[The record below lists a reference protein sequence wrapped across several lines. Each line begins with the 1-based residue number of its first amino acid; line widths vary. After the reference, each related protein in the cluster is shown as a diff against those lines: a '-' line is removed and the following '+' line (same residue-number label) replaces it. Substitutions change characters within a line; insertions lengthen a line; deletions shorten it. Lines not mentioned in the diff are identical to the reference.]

1 MAYMSVSFTHKNTD
15 ITVREKLSFSNDV
28 RKKEILRLLASNSA
42 IEECL
47 VLSTCNRVEIFT
59 VVSDFDEAQ
68 KFVLLALSR
77 ISGVSYDELAERAD
91 IYEDYGA
98 IHHLFAVAAS
108 LDSLV
113 VGETQIVGQLK
124 DAYKF
129 AMQNARAGAQIARAI
144 DEALKCAARIR
155 NQTEISK
162 NPISVSSVAVAMAK
176 DRLGS
181 LQGADAVVVGAGE
194 MSELACKHLLANG
207 ANITILNRNLAGA
220 QRLAASLL
228 GENSLDAK
236 DCADENPGA
245 EKNSDNL
252 DSGNVANFAGE
263 NPAQKQNSKDGVNF
277 NKEIFADGNE
287 SRIAGGNSKGDKNST
302 PFANS
307 SAQAQSRIKID
318 SLDNLKKYL
327 NVNSLFFSATGSQE
341 PIITDSLLEPKSFK
355 RYFFD
360 IAVPRDVELSQSE
373 DVEVYSVDDL
383 EEIVKKNLLLREEQ
397 AQIAY
402 SIVAKCTNEFFKW
415 LRAAASTP
423 IIKALRQSA
432 KQVAELELAKALK
445 KGYLKH
451 SDAEE
456 ARKLIHQVFKAFLH
470 APTVNLKNLGES
482 DDADGTVNA
491 LVEIFELQ
499 ENYEKFLNQENEKKD
514 KQNEI

>member
-59 VVSDFDEAQ
+59 AVSDFEAAS

-77 ISGVSYDELAERAD
+77 VSGVSYDELAERAD

-124 DAYKF
+124 DAFKF
-129 AMQNARAGAQIARAI
+129 AKQNAYANTAIAAAI

-176 DRLGS
+176 EKLGS
-181 LQGADAVVVGAGE
+181 LQGADAVVLGAGE
-194 MSELACKHLLANG
+194 MSELACKHLLASG
-207 ANITILNRNLAGA
+207 ANVTILNRNLTNA
-220 QRLAASLL
+220 QRLAASLI
-228 GENSLDAK
+228 GTADGAILDGRASR
-236 DCADENPGA
+236 DDAGGA
-245 EKNSDNL
+245 NL
-252 DSGNVANFAGE
+252 R
-263 NPAQKQNSKDGVNF
+263 DGVNGC
-277 NKEIFADGNE
+277 A
-287 SRIAGGNSKGDKNST
+287 A
-302 PFANS
+302 
-307 SAQAQSRIKID
+307 RIKTD
-318 SLDNLKKYL
+318 ALDNLKKYL
-327 NVNSLFFSATGSQE
+327 NSASLFFSATGSQE
-341 PIITDSLLEPKSFK
+341 PVITDTLLEPQGFK

-360 IAVPRDVELSQSE
+360 IAVPRDVELTQSE

-383 EEIVKKNLLLREEQ
+383 EEIVKKNLILREEQ

-415 LRAAASTP
+415 LKAAASTP

-470 APTVNLKNLGES
+470 VPTVNLKNLG
-482 DDADGTVNA
+482 DADDEGGTVNA

-514 KQNEI
+514 RQNEI

>member
-77 ISGVSYDELAERAD
+77 VSGVSYDELAERAD

-194 MSELACKHLLANG
+194 MSELACKHLLASG

-236 DCADENPGA
+236 DCADENPGTG
-245 EKNSDNL
+245 KNSDGLN
-252 DSGNVANFAGE
+252 SGNVANFAGE
-263 NPAQKQNSKDGVNF
+263 NPKD
-277 NKEIFADGNE
+277 
-287 SRIAGGNSKGDKNST
+287 DKNST
-302 PFANS
+302 ACANS
-307 SAQAQSRIKID
+307 FAQVQSRIKID

-341 PIITDSLLEPKSFK
+341 PVITDTLLEPQGFK

-373 DVEVYSVDDL
+373 DIEVYSVDDL

-470 APTVNLKNLGES
+470 APTVNLKNLGEA

-514 KQNEI
+514 RQNEI

>member
-59 VVSDFDEAQ
+59 AVDDFKAAS

-77 ISGVSYDELAERAD
+77 VSGVSYDELAERAD

-124 DAYKF
+124 DAFKF
-129 AMQNARAGAQIARAI
+129 AKQNAHAGAQIARAI

-176 DRLGS
+176 EKLGS
-181 LQGADAVVVGAGE
+181 LHGVNAVVVGAGE
-194 MSELACKHLLANG
+194 MSELACKHLLASG

-220 QRLAASLL
+220 RRLADSLISAES
-228 GENSLDAK
+228 GANSENSADLNRADVNLNNASAKCGVNLDAGAALN
-236 DCADENPGA
+236 CAEADSNGGA
-245 EKNSDNL
+245 
-252 DSGNVANFAGE
+252 
-263 NPAQKQNSKDGVNF
+263 
-277 NKEIFADGNE
+277 
-287 SRIAGGNSKGDKNST
+287 
-302 PFANS
+302 S
-307 SAQAQSRIKID
+307 SCAARIKTD
-318 SLDNLKKYL
+318 ALDNLKKYL
-327 NVNSLFFSATGSQE
+327 NSASLFFSATGSQE

-373 DVEVYSVDDL
+373 DIEVYSVDDL

-402 SIVAKCTNEFFKW
+402 SIVAKFTNEFFKW
-415 LRAAASTP
+415 LKAAASTP

-470 APTVNLKNLGES
+470 APTVNLKNLGEA
-482 DDADGTVNA
+482 DDEGGTVNA

-514 KQNEI
+514 RQNEI

>member
-59 VVSDFDEAQ
+59 AVSDFEAAN

-77 ISGVSYDELAERAD
+77 VSGVSYDELAERAD

-124 DAYKF
+124 DAFKF
-129 AMQNARAGAQIARAI
+129 AKQNAYANTAIAAAI

-176 DRLGS
+176 EKLGS
-181 LQGADAVVVGAGE
+181 LQGADAVVLGAGE

-207 ANITILNRNLAGA
+207 ATVTILNRNLTNA
-220 QRLAASLL
+220 QKLTASLIGTADGAIL
-228 GENSLDAK
+228 GGRASRDDAG
-236 DCADENPGA
+236 GA
-245 EKNSDNL
+245 NL
-252 DSGNVANFAGE
+252 RG
-263 NPAQKQNSKDGVNF
+263 GVN
-277 NKEIFADGNE
+277 ICA
-287 SRIAGGNSKGDKNST
+287 A
-302 PFANS
+302 
-307 SAQAQSRIKID
+307 RIKTD
-318 SLDNLKKYL
+318 ALDNLKKYL
-327 NVNSLFFSATGSQE
+327 NSASLFFSATGSQE
-341 PIITDSLLEPKSFK
+341 PVITDTLLEPQGFK

-360 IAVPRDVELSQSE
+360 IAVPRDVELTQSE

-383 EEIVKKNLLLREEQ
+383 EEIVKKNLILREEQ

-470 APTVNLKNLGES
+470 APTVNLKNLG
-482 DDADGTVNA
+482 DADDEGGTVNA

-514 KQNEI
+514 RQNEI

>member
-194 MSELACKHLLANG
+194 MSELACKHLLASG
-207 ANITILNRNLAGA
+207 ANITILNRNLVGA
-220 QRLAASLL
+220 QRLANSLI
-228 GENSLDAK
+228 GAKAGANSENSADLNRADINLNNASTNCDINLDAGASFS
-236 DCADENPGA
+236 CAEAGSNGGA
-245 EKNSDNL
+245 GSYAATNKISTASGPASYDSVGGANL
-252 DSGNVANFAGE
+252 RGSANTCA
-263 NPAQKQNSKDGVNF
+263 A
-277 NKEIFADGNE
+277 
-287 SRIAGGNSKGDKNST
+287 
-302 PFANS
+302 
-307 SAQAQSRIKID
+307 RIKTD
-318 SLDNLKKYL
+318 ALDNLKKYL

-470 APTVNLKNLGES
+470 APTVNLKNLGEA
-482 DDADGTVNA
+482 DDEDGTVNA

-514 KQNEI
+514 RQNEI

>member
-77 ISGVSYDELAERAD
+77 ISGVSFEELQNLAD
-91 IYEDYGA
+91 IYEDRGA

-129 AMQNARAGAQIARAI
+129 AMQNARAGAQIAKAI

-220 QRLAASLL
+220 QRLADSLI
-228 GENSLDAK
+228 GAESGVNSENSTDLNRADVNLNNASANCGVNLYAGADLNCAEAGSNGGSD
-236 DCADENPGA
+236 DCAATNKISTASDRASRDDKGSANLSDGA
-245 EKNSDNL
+245 NIC
-252 DSGNVANFAGE
+252 VA
-263 NPAQKQNSKDGVNF
+263 
-277 NKEIFADGNE
+277 
-287 SRIAGGNSKGDKNST
+287 
-302 PFANS
+302 
-307 SAQAQSRIKID
+307 RIKTD
-318 SLDNLKKYL
+318 TLDNLKKYL

-415 LRAAASTP
+415 LKAAASTP

-432 KQVAELELAKALK
+432 KQVAEIELAKALK

-470 APTVNLKNLGES
+470 APTVNLKNLGEA

>member
-77 ISGVSYDELAERAD
+77 VSGVSYDELAERAD

-194 MSELACKHLLANG
+194 MSELACKHLLASG

-228 GENSLDAK
+228 GDNSLDAK

-245 EKNSDNL
+245 ENNSDNL
-252 DSGNVANFAGE
+252 DSENVANFAGE
-263 NPAQKQNSKDGVNF
+263 NPKD
-277 NKEIFADGNE
+277 
-287 SRIAGGNSKGDKNST
+287 DKNST
-302 PFANS
+302 ACANS
-307 SAQAQSRIKID
+307 AAQAQSRIKID

-470 APTVNLKNLGES
+470 APTVNLKNLG
-482 DDADGTVNA
+482 DADNADNAVNA

>member
-59 VVSDFDEAQ
+59 AVSDFDEAQ

-77 ISGVSYDELAERAD
+77 ISGVSFEELQNLAD
-91 IYEDYGA
+91 IYEDRGA

-124 DAYKF
+124 DAFKF
-129 AMQNARAGAQIARAI
+129 AKQNSHAGAQIARAI

-207 ANITILNRNLAGA
+207 ANVTILNRNLAGA
-220 QRLAASLL
+220 QRLADSLINAES
-228 GENSLDAK
+228 GANSENSVDLNR
-236 DCADENPGA
+236 ADVNLNNVSANCGV
-245 EKNSDNL
+245 NL
-252 DSGNVANFAGE
+252 DGSAGLNCAE
-263 NPAQKQNSKDGVNF
+263 AGSNGGSDGCAATNR
-277 NKEIFADGNE
+277 ISTTGCRASRDGN
-287 SRIAGGNSKGDKNST
+287 GG
-302 PFANS
+302 ANLS
-307 SAQAQSRIKID
+307 DGANICAARIKTD
-318 SLDNLKKYL
+318 ALDNLKKYL

-432 KQVAELELAKALK
+432 KQVAEIELAKALK

-470 APTVNLKNLGES
+470 APTVNLKNLGEA
-482 DDADGTVNA
+482 DDEGGTVNA

>member
-220 QRLAASLL
+220 RRLAASLL

-236 DCADENPGA
+236 NCADENPGA
-245 EKNSDNL
+245 GNNSDGLN
-252 DSGNVANFAGE
+252 SGNVTNFAGE
-263 NPAQKQNSKDGVNF
+263 NPKD
-277 NKEIFADGNE
+277 
-287 SRIAGGNSKGDKNST
+287 DKNST
-302 PFANS
+302 ACANS
-307 SAQAQSRIKID
+307 AAQAQSRIKID

-470 APTVNLKNLGES
+470 APTVNLKNLGEA

-514 KQNEI
+514 RQNEI

>member
-59 VVSDFDEAQ
+59 AVSDFEAAN

-77 ISGVSYDELAERAD
+77 VSGVSYDELAERAD

-124 DAYKF
+124 DAFKF
-129 AMQNARAGAQIARAI
+129 AKQNAYANTAIAAAI

-176 DRLGS
+176 EKLGS
-181 LQGADAVVVGAGE
+181 LQGADAVVLGAGE

-207 ANITILNRNLAGA
+207 ANVTILNRNLTNA
-220 QRLAASLL
+220 QKLAASLI
-228 GENSLDAK
+228 GT
-236 DCADENPGA
+236 
-245 EKNSDNL
+245 
-252 DSGNVANFAGE
+252 
-263 NPAQKQNSKDGVNF
+263 
-277 NKEIFADGNE
+277 ADGAILGGRA
-287 SRIAGGNSKGDKNST
+287 SRDDAGGTNLRGG
-302 PFANS
+302 ANIC
-307 SAQAQSRIKID
+307 AARIKTD
-318 SLDNLKKYL
+318 ALDNLKKYL
-327 NVNSLFFSATGSQE
+327 NSASLFFSATGSQE
-341 PIITDSLLEPKSFK
+341 PVITDTLLEPQGFK

-360 IAVPRDVELSQSE
+360 IAVPRDVELTQSE

-383 EEIVKKNLLLREEQ
+383 EEIVKKNLILREEQ

-415 LRAAASTP
+415 LKAAASTP

-470 APTVNLKNLGES
+470 APTVNLKNLG
-482 DDADGTVNA
+482 DADDEGGTVNA

-514 KQNEI
+514 RQNEI

>member
-68 KFVLLALSR
+68 KFVLLTLSR
-77 ISGVSYDELAERAD
+77 VSGVSYDELAERAD

-245 EKNSDNL
+245 ENNSDNL
-252 DSGNVANFAGE
+252 DSENVANFAGE
-263 NPAQKQNSKDGVNF
+263 NPKD
-277 NKEIFADGNE
+277 
-287 SRIAGGNSKGDKNST
+287 DKNST
-302 PFANS
+302 ACANS
-307 SAQAQSRIKID
+307 AAQAQSRIKID

-470 APTVNLKNLGES
+470 APTVNLKNLGEA

-514 KQNEI
+514 RQNEI

>member
-15 ITVREKLSFSNDV
+15 ITVRERLSFSNDV

-236 DCADENPGA
+236 NCADENPSTG
-245 EKNSDNL
+245 KNSDGLN
-252 DSGNVANFAGE
+252 SGNVANFAGE
-263 NPAQKQNSKDGVNF
+263 NPKD
-277 NKEIFADGNE
+277 
-287 SRIAGGNSKGDKNST
+287 DKNST
-302 PFANS
+302 ACANS
-307 SAQAQSRIKID
+307 AAQAQSRIKID

-470 APTVNLKNLGES
+470 APTVNLKNLGEA

-514 KQNEI
+514 RQNEI

>member
-77 ISGVSYDELAERAD
+77 VSGVSYDELAERAD

-228 GENSLDAK
+228 GDNSLDAK

-245 EKNSDNL
+245 ENNSDNL
-252 DSGNVANFAGE
+252 DSENVANFAGE
-263 NPAQKQNSKDGVNF
+263 NPKD
-277 NKEIFADGNE
+277 
-287 SRIAGGNSKGDKNST
+287 DKNST
-302 PFANS
+302 ACANS
-307 SAQAQSRIKID
+307 AAQAQSRIKID

-470 APTVNLKNLGES
+470 APTVNLKNLGEA

-514 KQNEI
+514 RQNEI

>member
-59 VVSDFDEAQ
+59 AVSDFKAAS

-77 ISGVSYDELAERAD
+77 VSGVSYDELAERAD

-124 DAYKF
+124 DAFKF
-129 AMQNARAGAQIARAI
+129 AKQNAHAGAQIARAI

-176 DRLGS
+176 EKLGS
-181 LQGADAVVVGAGE
+181 LQGVNAVVVGAGE
-194 MSELACKHLLANG
+194 MSELACKHLLASG
-207 ANITILNRNLAGA
+207 ANITILNRNLTNA

-236 DCADENPGA
+236 NCADENPGTG
-245 EKNSDNL
+245 KNSDGLN
-252 DSGNVANFAGE
+252 SGNVANFAGE
-263 NPAQKQNSKDGVNF
+263 NPKD
-277 NKEIFADGNE
+277 
-287 SRIAGGNSKGDKNST
+287 DKNST
-302 PFANS
+302 ACANS
-307 SAQAQSRIKID
+307 SAQVQSRIKID

-373 DVEVYSVDDL
+373 DIEVYSVDDL

-415 LRAAASTP
+415 LKAAASTP

-470 APTVNLKNLGES
+470 APTVNLKNLGEA

-514 KQNEI
+514 RQNEI

>member
-59 VVSDFDEAQ
+59 VVNDFDEAQ

-77 ISGVSYDELAERAD
+77 ISGVSFEELQSLAD
-91 IYEDYGA
+91 IYEDRGA

-220 QRLAASLL
+220 QRLADSLI
-228 GENSLDAK
+228 GAESGVNSENS
-236 DCADENPGA
+236 ADLNRADVNLNNASANCGV
-245 EKNSDNL
+245 NL
-252 DSGNVANFAGE
+252 DHSQDLNCTEAGSNGDADNSAATNKIYTTGCRASRDDKGGANL
-263 NPAQKQNSKDGVNF
+263 SDG
-277 NKEIFADGNE
+277 
-287 SRIAGGNSKGDKNST
+287 
-302 PFANS
+302 ANIC
-307 SAQAQSRIKID
+307 AARIKTD
-318 SLDNLKKYL
+318 TLDNLKKYL

-373 DVEVYSVDDL
+373 DLEVYSVDDL

-415 LRAAASTP
+415 LKAAASTP

-470 APTVNLKNLGES
+470 APTVNLKNLG
-482 DDADGTVNA
+482 DADDEGGTVNA

>member
-77 ISGVSYDELAERAD
+77 VSGVSYDELAERAD

-124 DAYKF
+124 DAFKF
-129 AMQNARAGAQIARAI
+129 AKQNAYANTAIAAAI

-176 DRLGS
+176 EKLGS
-181 LQGADAVVVGAGE
+181 LQGADAVVLGAGE

-207 ANITILNRNLAGA
+207 ANVTILNRNLTNA
-220 QRLAASLL
+220 QRLAASLIGTADGAIL
-228 GENSLDAK
+228 GGRASRDDAG
-236 DCADENPGA
+236 GA
-245 EKNSDNL
+245 NL
-252 DSGNVANFAGE
+252 RG
-263 NPAQKQNSKDGVNF
+263 GVNGC
-277 NKEIFADGNE
+277 A
-287 SRIAGGNSKGDKNST
+287 A
-302 PFANS
+302 
-307 SAQAQSRIKID
+307 RIKTD
-318 SLDNLKKYL
+318 ALDNLKKYL
-327 NVNSLFFSATGSQE
+327 NSASLFFSATSSQE
-341 PIITDSLLEPKSFK
+341 PVITDTLLQPQGFK

-360 IAVPRDVELSQSE
+360 IAVPRDVELTQSE

-383 EEIVKKNLLLREEQ
+383 EEIVKKNLILREEQ

-415 LRAAASTP
+415 LKAAASTP

-470 APTVNLKNLGES
+470 APTVNLKNLGEA

>member
-59 VVSDFDEAQ
+59 AVDDFKAAS

-77 ISGVSYDELAERAD
+77 VSGVSYDELAERAD

-176 DRLGS
+176 EKLGS

-194 MSELACKHLLANG
+194 MSELACKHLLASG

-220 QRLAASLL
+220 RRLADSLISAESGAILSGRASRD
-228 GENSLDAK
+228 DARGANLS
-236 DCADENPGA
+236 DGANGCAA
-245 EKNSDNL
+245 
-252 DSGNVANFAGE
+252 
-263 NPAQKQNSKDGVNF
+263 
-277 NKEIFADGNE
+277 
-287 SRIAGGNSKGDKNST
+287 
-302 PFANS
+302 
-307 SAQAQSRIKID
+307 RIKTD
-318 SLDNLKKYL
+318 ALDNLKKYL

-373 DVEVYSVDDL
+373 DIEVYSVDDL

-470 APTVNLKNLGES
+470 APTVNLKNLGEA
-482 DDADGTVNA
+482 DDADGVVNA

>member
-59 VVSDFDEAQ
+59 AVSDFKAAS

-77 ISGVSYDELAERAD
+77 VSGVSYDELAERAD

-124 DAYKF
+124 DAFKF
-129 AMQNARAGAQIARAI
+129 AKQNSHAGAQIARAI

-228 GENSLDAK
+228 GENSLDTK
-236 DCADENPGA
+236 NCADENPGTG
-245 EKNSDNL
+245 KNSDGLN
-252 DSGNVANFAGE
+252 SGNVANFAGE
-263 NPAQKQNSKDGVNF
+263 NPKD
-277 NKEIFADGNE
+277 
-287 SRIAGGNSKGDKNST
+287 DKNST
-302 PFANS
+302 ACANS
-307 SAQAQSRIKID
+307 SAQVQSRIKID

-341 PIITDSLLEPKSFK
+341 PIITDNLLEPKSFK

-415 LRAAASTP
+415 LKAAASTP

-432 KQVAELELAKALK
+432 KQVAEIELAKALK

-470 APTVNLKNLGES
+470 APTVNLKNLGEA

-514 KQNEI
+514 RQNEI

>member
-59 VVSDFDEAQ
+59 AVSDFEAAN

-77 ISGVSYDELAERAD
+77 VSGVSYDELAERAD

-124 DAYKF
+124 DAFKF
-129 AMQNARAGAQIARAI
+129 AKQNAYANTAIAAAI

-176 DRLGS
+176 EKLGS
-181 LQGADAVVVGAGE
+181 LQGADAVVLGAGE

-207 ANITILNRNLAGA
+207 ANVTILNRNLTNA
-220 QRLAASLL
+220 QKLTASLIGTADGAIL
-228 GENSLDAK
+228 GGRASRDDAG
-236 DCADENPGA
+236 GA
-245 EKNSDNL
+245 NL
-252 DSGNVANFAGE
+252 RG
-263 NPAQKQNSKDGVNF
+263 GVNGC
-277 NKEIFADGNE
+277 A
-287 SRIAGGNSKGDKNST
+287 AH
-302 PFANS
+302 
-307 SAQAQSRIKID
+307 IKTD
-318 SLDNLKKYL
+318 ALDNLKKYL
-327 NVNSLFFSATGSQE
+327 NSASLFFSATGSQE

-432 KQVAELELAKALK
+432 KQVAEIELAKALK

-470 APTVNLKNLGES
+470 APTVNLKNLGEA

-514 KQNEI
+514 RQNEI

>member
-59 VVSDFDEAQ
+59 VVSDFEEAQ

-236 DCADENPGA
+236 NCADENPGTG
-245 EKNSDNL
+245 KNSDDLN
-252 DSGNVANFAGE
+252 SGNVTNFAGE
-263 NPAQKQNSKDGVNF
+263 NPKD
-277 NKEIFADGNE
+277 
-287 SRIAGGNSKGDKNST
+287 DKNST
-302 PFANS
+302 ACANS
-307 SAQAQSRIKID
+307 SAQVQSRIKID

-341 PIITDSLLEPKSFK
+341 PIITDNLLEPKSFK

-456 ARKLIHQVFKAFLH
+456 ARRLIHQVFKAFLH
-470 APTVNLKNLGES
+470 APTVNLKNLGEA

-514 KQNEI
+514 RQNEI

>member
-59 VVSDFDEAQ
+59 AVDDFKAAS

-77 ISGVSYDELAERAD
+77 VSGVSYDELAERAD

-124 DAYKF
+124 DAFKF
-129 AMQNARAGAQIARAI
+129 AKQNAHAGAQIARAI

-220 QRLAASLL
+220 QRLADSLISAESGAILSGRASR
-228 GENSLDAK
+228 D
-236 DCADENPGA
+236 D
-245 EKNSDNL
+245 
-252 DSGNVANFAGE
+252 
-263 NPAQKQNSKDGVNF
+263 
-277 NKEIFADGNE
+277 
-287 SRIAGGNSKGDKNST
+287 AGGAILSDGTNIC
-302 PFANS
+302 A
-307 SAQAQSRIKID
+307 ARIKTD
-318 SLDNLKKYL
+318 TLDNLKKYL

-415 LRAAASTP
+415 LKAAASTP

-470 APTVNLKNLGES
+470 APTVNLKNLGEA

-514 KQNEI
+514 RQNEI

>member
-59 VVSDFDEAQ
+59 AVSDFEAAN

-77 ISGVSYDELAERAD
+77 VSGVSYDELAERAD

-124 DAYKF
+124 DAFKF
-129 AMQNARAGAQIARAI
+129 AKRNAYANTAIAAAI

-176 DRLGS
+176 EKLGS
-181 LQGADAVVVGAGE
+181 LQGADAVVLGAGE

-207 ANITILNRNLAGA
+207 ANVTILNRNLTNA
-220 QRLAASLL
+220 QRLAASLIGTADGAIL
-228 GENSLDAK
+228 GGRASRDDAG
-236 DCADENPGA
+236 GA
-245 EKNSDNL
+245 NL
-252 DSGNVANFAGE
+252 RG
-263 NPAQKQNSKDGVNF
+263 GVNGC
-277 NKEIFADGNE
+277 A
-287 SRIAGGNSKGDKNST
+287 A
-302 PFANS
+302 
-307 SAQAQSRIKID
+307 RIKTD
-318 SLDNLKKYL
+318 ALDNLKKYL
-327 NVNSLFFSATGSQE
+327 NSTSLFFSATGSQE
-341 PIITDSLLEPKSFK
+341 PVITDTLFQPQGFK

-360 IAVPRDVELSQSE
+360 IAVPRDVELTQSE

-383 EEIVKKNLLLREEQ
+383 EEIVKKNLILREEQ

-415 LRAAASTP
+415 LKAAASTP

-432 KQVAELELAKALK
+432 KQVAEIELAKALK

-470 APTVNLKNLGES
+470 VPTVNLKNLG
-482 DDADGTVNA
+482 DADDEGGTVNA

-514 KQNEI
+514 RQNEI

>member
-124 DAYKF
+124 DAFKF
-129 AMQNARAGAQIARAI
+129 AKQNSHAGAQIARAI

-176 DRLGS
+176 EKLGS
-181 LQGADAVVVGAGE
+181 LQGVNAVVVGAGE
-194 MSELACKHLLANG
+194 MSELACKHLLASG

-220 QRLAASLL
+220 RRLADSLINAETGVNL
-228 GENSLDAK
+228 ENS
-236 DCADENPGA
+236 ADLNRA
-245 EKNSDNL
+245 DVNL
-252 DSGNVANFAGE
+252 N
-263 NPAQKQNSKDGVNF
+263 
-277 NKEIFADGNE
+277 
-287 SRIAGGNSKGDKNST
+287 
-302 PFANS
+302 NS
-307 SAQAQSRIKID
+307 SANCGVNLDAGADLNCAEAGSNGGAGSCAATNKISTTGSRASYDGSGGANLSDGANGCAARIKTD
-318 SLDNLKKYL
+318 ALDNLKKYL
-327 NVNSLFFSATGSQE
+327 NLNSLFFSATGSQE

-373 DVEVYSVDDL
+373 DIEVYSVDDL
-383 EEIVKKNLLLREEQ
+383 EEIVKKNLILREEQ

-415 LRAAASTP
+415 LKAAASTP

-470 APTVNLKNLGES
+470 APTVNLKNLG
-482 DDADGTVNA
+482 DADDEGGTVNA

-514 KQNEI
+514 RQNEI

>member
-59 VVSDFDEAQ
+59 AVSDFEAAN

-77 ISGVSYDELAERAD
+77 VSGVSYDELAERAD

-124 DAYKF
+124 DAFKF
-129 AMQNARAGAQIARAI
+129 AKQNAYANTAIATAI

-176 DRLGS
+176 EKLGS
-181 LQGADAVVVGAGE
+181 LQGADAVVLGAGE
-194 MSELACKHLLANG
+194 MSELACKHLRANG
-207 ANITILNRNLAGA
+207 ANVTILNRNLTNA
-220 QRLAASLL
+220 QRLAASLI
-228 GENSLDAK
+228 GT
-236 DCADENPGA
+236 
-245 EKNSDNL
+245 
-252 DSGNVANFAGE
+252 
-263 NPAQKQNSKDGVNF
+263 
-277 NKEIFADGNE
+277 ADGAILGGRA
-287 SRIAGGNSKGDKNST
+287 SRDDAGG
-302 PFANS
+302 ANLRGG
-307 SAQAQSRIKID
+307 ANICAARIKTD
-318 SLDNLKKYL
+318 ALDNLKKYL
-327 NVNSLFFSATGSQE
+327 NSASLFFSATGSQE
-341 PIITDSLLEPKSFK
+341 PVITDTVLQPQGFQ

-360 IAVPRDVELSQSE
+360 IAGPRDVELIQSE

-383 EEIVKKNLLLREEQ
+383 EEIVKKNLILREEQ

-415 LRAAASTP
+415 LKAAASTP

-432 KQVAELELAKALK
+432 KQVAELELDKALK

-470 APTVNLKNLGES
+470 VPTVNLKNLGDA
-482 DDADGTVNA
+482 DDADGVVNA

-514 KQNEI
+514 RQNEI

>member
-77 ISGVSYDELAERAD
+77 VSGVSYDELAERAD

-129 AMQNARAGAQIARAI
+129 AMQNARAGVQIARAI

-228 GENSLDAK
+228 GDNSLDAK

-245 EKNSDNL
+245 GKNSNGL
-252 DSGNVANFAGE
+252 NSENVANFAGE
-263 NPAQKQNSKDGVNF
+263 NPEQKQNSKDGVNF

-287 SRIAGGNSKGDKNST
+287 SRIAGENSKGDKNSA
-302 PFANS
+302 PF
-307 SAQAQSRIKID
+307 AQAQSRIKID

-470 APTVNLKNLGES
+470 APTVNLKNLG
-482 DDADGTVNA
+482 DADNADNAVNA

>member
-59 VVSDFDEAQ
+59 AVSDFNEAQ

-176 DRLGS
+176 NRLGS

-220 QRLAASLL
+220 QRLADSLI
-228 GENSLDAK
+228 S
-236 DCADENPGA
+236 A
-245 EKNSDNL
+245 ESGVNL
-252 DSGNVANFAGE
+252 DGNTEAGS
-263 NPAQKQNSKDGVNF
+263 NGD
-277 NKEIFADGNE
+277 ADGCAATNKISTTGCRA
-287 SRIAGGNSKGDKNST
+287 SRDDKGG
-302 PFANS
+302 ANLRGGINIC
-307 SAQAQSRIKID
+307 AARIKTD
-318 SLDNLKKYL
+318 ALDNLKKYL
-327 NVNSLFFSATGSQE
+327 NANSLFFSATGSQE

-470 APTVNLKNLGES
+470 APTVNLKNLG
-482 DDADGTVNA
+482 DADNADNAVNA

-514 KQNEI
+514 RQNEI

>member
-245 EKNSDNL
+245 ENNSDNL
-252 DSGNVANFAGE
+252 DSENVANFAGE
-263 NPAQKQNSKDGVNF
+263 NPKD
-277 NKEIFADGNE
+277 
-287 SRIAGGNSKGDKNST
+287 DKNST
-302 PFANS
+302 ACANS
-307 SAQAQSRIKID
+307 SAQVQSRIKID

-327 NVNSLFFSATGSQE
+327 NLNSLFFSATGSQE
-341 PIITDSLLEPKSFK
+341 PIITDNLLEPKSFK

-470 APTVNLKNLGES
+470 VPTVNLKNLG
-482 DDADGTVNA
+482 DADDEGGTVNA

-514 KQNEI
+514 RQNEI

>member
-77 ISGVSYDELAERAD
+77 VSGVSYDELAERAD

-144 DEALKCAARIR
+144 DEALKCAALIR

-194 MSELACKHLLANG
+194 MSELACKHLLASG

-236 DCADENPGA
+236 NCADENPGTG
-245 EKNSDNL
+245 KNSDGLN
-252 DSGNVANFAGE
+252 SGNVANFAGE
-263 NPAQKQNSKDGVNF
+263 NPKD
-277 NKEIFADGNE
+277 
-287 SRIAGGNSKGDKNST
+287 DKNSAAC
-302 PFANS
+302 ANS
-307 SAQAQSRIKID
+307 SAQVQSRIKID

-415 LRAAASTP
+415 LRATASTP

-470 APTVNLKNLGES
+470 APTVNLKNLGDT
-482 DDADGTVNA
+482 DDEGGTVNA

>member
-245 EKNSDNL
+245 ENNSDNL
-252 DSGNVANFAGE
+252 DSENVANFAGE
-263 NPAQKQNSKDGVNF
+263 NPKD
-277 NKEIFADGNE
+277 
-287 SRIAGGNSKGDKNST
+287 DKNST
-302 PFANS
+302 ACANS
-307 SAQAQSRIKID
+307 AAQAQSRIKID

-470 APTVNLKNLGES
+470 APTVNLKNLGEA

-514 KQNEI
+514 RQNEI

>member
-59 VVSDFDEAQ
+59 AVSDFNEAQ

-176 DRLGS
+176 NRLGS

-220 QRLAASLL
+220 QRLADSLI
-228 GENSLDAK
+228 S
-236 DCADENPGA
+236 A
-245 EKNSDNL
+245 ESGVNL
-252 DSGNVANFAGE
+252 DGNTEAGS
-263 NPAQKQNSKDGVNF
+263 NGD
-277 NKEIFADGNE
+277 ADGCAATNKISTTGCRA
-287 SRIAGGNSKGDKNST
+287 SRDDKGG
-302 PFANS
+302 ANLRGGINIC
-307 SAQAQSRIKID
+307 AARIKTD
-318 SLDNLKKYL
+318 ALDNLKKYL
-327 NVNSLFFSATGSQE
+327 NANSLFFSATGSQE

-470 APTVNLKNLGES
+470 APTVNLKNLG
-482 DDADGTVNA
+482 DADDEGGTVNA

-514 KQNEI
+514 RQNEI

>member
-77 ISGVSYDELAERAD
+77 VSGVSYDELAERAD

-129 AMQNARAGAQIARAI
+129 AMQNAHGGAQIARAI
-144 DEALKCAARIR
+144 DEALKCAALIR

-236 DCADENPGA
+236 NCADENPGTG
-245 EKNSDNL
+245 KNSDGLN
-252 DSGNVANFAGE
+252 SGNVANFAGE
-263 NPAQKQNSKDGVNF
+263 NPKD
-277 NKEIFADGNE
+277 
-287 SRIAGGNSKGDKNST
+287 DKNSAAC
-302 PFANS
+302 ANS
-307 SAQAQSRIKID
+307 SAQVQSRIKID

-415 LRAAASTP
+415 LRATASTP

-470 APTVNLKNLGES
+470 APTVNLKNLGDT
-482 DDADGTVNA
+482 DDEGGTVNA

>member
-77 ISGVSYDELAERAD
+77 VSGVSYDELAERAD

-194 MSELACKHLLANG
+194 MSELACKHLLASG

-220 QRLAASLL
+220 RRLADSLISAESGAILSGRASRD
-228 GENSLDAK
+228 DAR
-236 DCADENPGA
+236 GA
-245 EKNSDNL
+245 NLSD
-252 DSGNVANFAGE
+252 GANGYA
-263 NPAQKQNSKDGVNF
+263 A
-277 NKEIFADGNE
+277 
-287 SRIAGGNSKGDKNST
+287 
-302 PFANS
+302 
-307 SAQAQSRIKID
+307 RIKTD
-318 SLDNLKKYL
+318 ALDNLKKYL
-327 NVNSLFFSATGSQE
+327 NANSLFFSATGSQE

-373 DVEVYSVDDL
+373 DIEVYSVDDL

-415 LRAAASTP
+415 LKAAASTP

-470 APTVNLKNLGES
+470 APTVNLKNLGEA

-514 KQNEI
+514 RQNEI

>member
-176 DRLGS
+176 GRLGS
-181 LQGADAVVVGAGE
+181 LQGTDAVVVGAGE

-220 QRLAASLL
+220 QRLADSLI
-228 GENSLDAK
+228 GAEAGANSENS
-236 DCADENPGA
+236 ADLNRADVNLNNMSANCGV
-245 EKNSDNL
+245 NL
-252 DSGNVANFAGE
+252 DGSAGLNCAE
-263 NPAQKQNSKDGVNF
+263 AGSNGD
-277 NKEIFADGNE
+277 ADGCAATNKISTASDRA
-287 SRIAGGNSKGDKNST
+287 SRDDKGG
-302 PFANS
+302 ANLS
-307 SAQAQSRIKID
+307 DGANICAAHIKTD
-318 SLDNLKKYL
+318 ALDNLKKYL
-327 NVNSLFFSATGSQE
+327 NANSLFFSATGSQE

-470 APTVNLKNLGES
+470 APTVNLKNLGEA
-482 DDADGTVNA
+482 DDTDGTVNA

>member
-59 VVSDFDEAQ
+59 AISDFKAAS

-77 ISGVSYDELAERAD
+77 VSGVSYDELAERAD

-124 DAYKF
+124 DAFKF
-129 AMQNARAGAQIARAI
+129 AKQNSHAGAQIARAI

-176 DRLGS
+176 EKLGS

-220 QRLAASLL
+220 RRLADSLISAES
-228 GENSLDAK
+228 GANSENS
-236 DCADENPGA
+236 ADLNRVDVNLNNVSANCGV
-245 EKNSDNL
+245 NL
-252 DSGNVANFAGE
+252 DGSAGLNCAE
-263 NPAQKQNSKDGVNF
+263 AGSNGD
-277 NKEIFADGNE
+277 ADGCAATNKISTTG
-287 SRIAGGNSKGDKNST
+287 SRASCDGSGG
-302 PFANS
+302 ANLS
-307 SAQAQSRIKID
+307 DSVNGCAARIKTD
-318 SLDNLKKYL
+318 ALDNLKKYL

-373 DVEVYSVDDL
+373 DLEVYSVDDL

-470 APTVNLKNLGES
+470 APTVNLKNLGEA

-514 KQNEI
+514 RQNEI

>member
-15 ITVREKLSFSNDV
+15 ITVRERLSFSNDV

-77 ISGVSYDELAERAD
+77 VSGVSYDELAERAD

-144 DEALKCAARIR
+144 DEALKCAALIR

-194 MSELACKHLLANG
+194 MSELACKHLLASG

-236 DCADENPGA
+236 NCADENPGTG
-245 EKNSDNL
+245 KNSDGLN
-252 DSGNVANFAGE
+252 SGNVANFAGE
-263 NPAQKQNSKDGVNF
+263 NPKD
-277 NKEIFADGNE
+277 
-287 SRIAGGNSKGDKNST
+287 DKNST
-302 PFANS
+302 ACANS
-307 SAQAQSRIKID
+307 AAQAQSRIKID

-360 IAVPRDVELSQSE
+360 IAVPRDVELTQSE

-383 EEIVKKNLLLREEQ
+383 EEIVKKNLILREEQ

-445 KGYLKH
+445 KGYLKR

-470 APTVNLKNLGES
+470 APTVNLKNLG
-482 DDADGTVNA
+482 DADDEGGTVNA

-514 KQNEI
+514 RQNEI

>member
-59 VVSDFDEAQ
+59 AVDDFKAAS

-77 ISGVSYDELAERAD
+77 VSGVSYDELAERVD

-124 DAYKF
+124 DAFKF
-129 AMQNARAGAQIARAI
+129 AKQNAHAGAQIARAI
-144 DEALKCAARIR
+144 DEALKCAALIR

-176 DRLGS
+176 EKLGS
-181 LQGADAVVVGAGE
+181 LQGADAVVLGAGE
-194 MSELACKHLLANG
+194 MSELACKHLLASG

-220 QRLAASLL
+220 QRLADSLISAES
-228 GENSLDAK
+228 GANSENSADLNRADVNLNNASANCGVNLDAGAGLN
-236 DCADENPGA
+236 CAEAGSNGGA
-245 EKNSDNL
+245 GSCAATNKISTTGGANLSD
-252 DSGNVANFAGE
+252 GANGYA
-263 NPAQKQNSKDGVNF
+263 A
-277 NKEIFADGNE
+277 
-287 SRIAGGNSKGDKNST
+287 
-302 PFANS
+302 
-307 SAQAQSRIKID
+307 RIKTD

-327 NVNSLFFSATGSQE
+327 NANSLFFSATGSQE

-373 DVEVYSVDDL
+373 DIEVYSVDDL

-415 LRAAASTP
+415 LKAAASTP

-470 APTVNLKNLGES
+470 APTVNLKNLGEA
-482 DDADGTVNA
+482 DDADGTVNV

>member
-28 RKKEILRLLASNSA
+28 RKKEILRLLVSNSA

-194 MSELACKHLLANG
+194 MSELACKHLLASG

-245 EKNSDNL
+245 GNNSDDLN
-252 DSGNVANFAGE
+252 SGNVANFAGE
-263 NPAQKQNSKDGVNF
+263 NPKD
-277 NKEIFADGNE
+277 
-287 SRIAGGNSKGDKNST
+287 DKNST
-302 PFANS
+302 ACANS
-307 SAQAQSRIKID
+307 AAQAQSRIKID

-373 DVEVYSVDDL
+373 DIEVYSVDDL

-470 APTVNLKNLGES
+470 APTVNLKNLGEA

>member
-77 ISGVSYDELAERAD
+77 VSGVSYDELAERAD

-207 ANITILNRNLAGA
+207 ANVTILNRNLTNA
-220 QRLAASLL
+220 QKLAASLIGTADGAIL
-228 GENSLDAK
+228 GERA
-236 DCADENPGA
+236 
-245 EKNSDNL
+245 
-252 DSGNVANFAGE
+252 
-263 NPAQKQNSKDGVNF
+263 
-277 NKEIFADGNE
+277 
-287 SRIAGGNSKGDKNST
+287 SRDDAGG
-302 PFANS
+302 ANLRG
-307 SAQAQSRIKID
+307 SANTCAARIKTD
-318 SLDNLKKYL
+318 ALDNLKKYL
-327 NVNSLFFSATGSQE
+327 NSASLFFSATGSQE
-341 PIITDSLLEPKSFK
+341 PVITDTLLQPQGFK

-360 IAVPRDVELSQSE
+360 IAVPRDVELTQSE

-383 EEIVKKNLLLREEQ
+383 EEIVKKNLILREEQ

-415 LRAAASTP
+415 LKAAASTP

-470 APTVNLKNLGES
+470 VPTVNLKNLG
-482 DDADGTVNA
+482 DADDEGGTVNA

-514 KQNEI
+514 RQNEI